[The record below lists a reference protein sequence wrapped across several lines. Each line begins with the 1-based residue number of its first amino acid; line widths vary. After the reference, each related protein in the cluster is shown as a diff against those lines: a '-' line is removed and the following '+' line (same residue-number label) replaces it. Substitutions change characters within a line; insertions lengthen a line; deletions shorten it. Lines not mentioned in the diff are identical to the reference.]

1 MSDGERKKT
10 KPCLVFT
17 MSMNFPE
24 SPECIFIF
32 FHPHYLTSLILHFVT
47 VINLNST
54 VYDLKFN
61 SVDSNLFY
69 SSKVA
74 GPPRPFIVS
83 RLPSKAITHNVLMP
97 PALQPVKS
105 FRYGLQFCFDC
116 TVGDSCT
123 GSIGELFP
131 GLLSLMEYLSHVKH
145 PWDKQ

>member
-1 MSDGERKKT
+1 MSRT
-10 KPCLVFT
+10 HP
-17 MSMNFPE
+17 NFPE
-24 SPECIFIF
+24 SLNVFF

-47 VINLNST
+47 VINRNST
-54 VYDLKFN
+54 VSDLKFN

-74 GPPRPFIVS
+74 GPPRSFIVS
-83 RLPSKAITHNVLMP
+83 RLVRYLHLSVNDHPMQITHNVLMP

-105 FRYGLQFCFDC
+105 FWSGLQFCFDC